1 MAVLLDLLHE
11 EMKLTQK
18 PALSI
23 ADSSVGQS
31 YVEDCTDSD
40 NVVGSHDDVDKKDST
55 ANIAE
60 STSSEVNE
68 DAKNVR
74 IYVCYLF
81 IKIYY
86 YGLI

>member
-11 EMKLTQK
+11 EMKLKQK

-31 YVEDCTDSD
+31 YIEDCTEFD
-40 NVVGSHDDVDKKDST
+40 NVVGSHDDVDKRDTPS
-55 ANIAE
+55 NIAE
-60 STSSEVNE
+60 STSSGDNE

-74 IYVCYLF
+74 IF
-81 IKIYY
+81 IFPT
-86 YGLI
+86 